1 MNTEFTQQQKQY
13 AHRMIERLA
22 PEKLSAVVGLLE
34 VMLDSFDRTLA
45 TAEIDD
51 EPVTEQERRDIEA
64 SHEWFKHN
72 HQLQGPCVR
81 KLVLTDQAKA
91 DLAGLD
97 RATRLRI
104 AAAIQRTTPIS
115 RDSQN
120 ELQEKALSCKPRFPP
135 CSNLLGLRAAASAEE
150 GWRVSALF
158 NR

>member
-1 MNTEFTQQQKQY
+1 MNTEVTQQQKQY
-13 AHRMIERLA
+13 AHRMIERPA
-22 PEKLSAVVGLLE
+22 PEKLSAVVGLL
-34 VMLDSFDRTLA
+34 
-45 TAEIDD
+45 DD

-72 HQLQGPCVR
+72 HQLQGPCVT
-81 KLVLTDQAKA
+81 KLVLTHQAKA
-91 DLAGLD
+91 DLTGLD

-104 AAAIQRTTPIS
+104 AAAIQRTTPIP

-135 CSNLLGLRAAASAEE
+135 CSNPLGLRAAASAE